1 MKAKYLLSILVVL
14 LGFSIAIAPDPYTHL
29 YMVDAFCDQTTD
41 PEALI
46 CCEQYRD
53 LMYAGAMLPDA
64 MIKDYYNMG
73 GLNYR
78 KMHNWGNAIDLI
90 NRIQSNDIAGKC
102 YSKSRIFHLVPDGVS
117 HNKIVPDMMKAWMMP
132 NELVH
137 IPTEYAMGASVLKHS
152 EENGIPKEQW
162 FQKGTSSLNALFD
175 EDYYRFVE
183 LEQVNMGVGS
193 GVNMEERIN
202 SLIYFVGGNR
212 FFEEGY
218 TPSPQE
224 VSRKLDVFWL
234 FVGLVL
240 LIPGLLLTKLA
251 INRNKFVLVL
261 SLPMIILGLLLLL
274 GVGMAF
280 VNKISVISYGW
291 KFFYQTLGGLISKDE
306 GELVGASLS
315 IMNDLWKSPQGSKI
329 IHYKGEIIDISSPHG
344 FEALGYASG
353 STSFTRLIFWIISRF
368 VILIVAVVGI
378 RFLYNKFIKRG
389 KKK

>member
-137 IPTEYAMGASVLKHS
+137 IPTEYAMGVSVLKHS

-183 LEQVNMGVGS
+183 LEQVNMGAAFSFSLQSIVCLFVDKVSVRS
-193 GVNMEERIN
+193 G
-202 SLIYFVGGNR
+202 YFVLSTTSLL
-212 FFEEGY
+212 FLSH
-218 TPSPQE
+218 SPQQT
-224 VSRKLDVFWL
+224 VVF
-234 FVGLVL
+234 
-240 LIPGLLLTKLA
+240 A
-251 INRNKFVLVL
+251 INEYICGFV
-261 SLPMIILGLLLLL
+261 SD
-274 GVGMAF
+274 AF
-280 VNKISVISYGW
+280 VV
-291 KFFYQTLGGLISKDE
+291 
-306 GELVGASLS
+306 
-315 IMNDLWKSPQGSKI
+315 M
-329 IHYKGEIIDISSPHG
+329 
-344 FEALGYASG
+344 
-353 STSFTRLIFWIISRF
+353 
-368 VILIVAVVGI
+368 
-378 RFLYNKFIKRG
+378 
-389 KKK
+389 